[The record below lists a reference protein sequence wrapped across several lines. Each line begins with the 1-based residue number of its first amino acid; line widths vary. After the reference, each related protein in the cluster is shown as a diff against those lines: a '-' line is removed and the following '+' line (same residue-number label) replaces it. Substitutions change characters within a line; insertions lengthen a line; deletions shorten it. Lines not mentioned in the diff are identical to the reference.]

1 MRTVIVGAGIA
12 GLWIADRLCNETDDT
27 VLILEKEGHIGGRVL
42 TSAKHGYEIG
52 AGRIDLND
60 HYMILALVKRFG
72 VRTYEHAAGSL
83 WKALGDDH
91 PEPNTFAATWAPLIR
106 LFATLSSAILAT
118 HTLKELAAKTIGTDL
133 LIRFPY
139 RAEMETLRADLA
151 IHSFMNEMSEE
162 PTFGGIVGGLS
173 MLTKGLADSVV
184 AAGGLIELNTTVTDV
199 QHSGSGYR
207 VLCHEQI
214 IDADRV
220 ILALPV
226 VPLRKFAI
234 LKDFEPLKHLTMK
247 PLTRIYAKMGK
258 PWCLDRLITDS
269 PLRYIIPVK
278 PKEGIVMI
286 SYTESQD
293 TKRWTGL
300 KGRSLIKA
308 LRVELAKLFK
318 GKPVPKIEW
327 AIAYE
332 WSEGCS
338 YWIPGLYDP
347 VAASKAALEVAPGL
361 HLVGESF
368 SMRQAWMEGALEH
381 AAALWSHLKSR

>member
-12 GLWIADRLCNETDDT
+12 GLWIADHLCQETDDT

-52 AGRIDLND
+52 AGRIDLRD
-60 HYMILALVKRFG
+60 HHRVMALVKRFG
-72 VRTYEHAAGSL
+72 LRTYAHGKGSL

-106 LFATLSSAILAT
+106 LFATLDPRILGS
-118 HTLKELAAKTIGTDL
+118 HTLKELAAKTVGTDL

-139 RAEMETLRADLA
+139 RAETETLRADLGIRA
-151 IHSFMNEMSEE
+151 FLGEMSEE
-162 PTFGGIVGGLS
+162 PTFGSVVGGLS
-173 MLTKGLADSVV
+173 LITKGLADSVT
-184 AAGGLIELNTTVTDV
+184 AAGGLIELNTTVTDI
-199 QHSGSGYR
+199 QRSGSGSR
-207 VLCHEQI
+207 VLCHTQI

-234 LKDFEPLKHLTMK
+234 LKDFWPLHHLTMK

-269 PLRYIIPVK
+269 PLRYIIPIK

-293 TKRWTGL
+293 TRRWTRL
-300 KGRSLIKA
+300 KGRPLIKA
-308 LRVELAKLFK
+308 LRSELAKLFK

-332 WSEGCS
+332 WSDGCS
-338 YWIPGLYDP
+338 YWTPGSYNP
-347 VAASKAALEVAPGL
+347 AAASRAALEVAPGL

-368 SMRQAWMEGALEH
+368 SLRQAWMEGALDH
-381 AAALWSHLKSR
+381 AAALWDLIKQ

>member
-12 GLWIADRLCNETDDT
+12 GLWIADHLCQETDDT

-52 AGRIDLND
+52 AGRIDLRD
-60 HYMILALVKRFG
+60 HHRVMALVKRFG
-72 VRTYEHAAGSL
+72 LRTYEHGKGSL

-106 LFATLSSAILAT
+106 LFATLDPRILGS
-118 HTLKELAAKTIGTDL
+118 HTLKELAAKTVGTDL

-139 RAEMETLRADLA
+139 RAETETLRADLGIRA
-151 IHSFMNEMSEE
+151 FLGEMSEE
-162 PTFGGIVGGLS
+162 PTFGSVVGGLS
-173 MLTKGLADSVV
+173 LITKGLADSVT
-184 AAGGLIELNTTVTDV
+184 AAGGLIELNTTVTDI
-199 QHSGSGYR
+199 QRSGSGYR
-207 VLCHEQI
+207 VLCHTQI

-234 LKDFEPLKHLTMK
+234 LKDFWPLHHLTMK

-269 PLRYIIPVK
+269 PLRYIIPIK

-293 TKRWTGL
+293 TRRWTRL
-300 KGRSLIKA
+300 KGRLLIKA
-308 LRVELAKLFK
+308 LRSELAKLFK

-332 WSEGCS
+332 WSDGCS
-338 YWIPGLYDP
+338 YWTPGSYNP
-347 VAASKAALEVAPGL
+347 AAASRAALEVAPGL

-368 SMRQAWMEGALEH
+368 SLRQAWMEGALDH
-381 AAALWSHLKSR
+381 AAALWDLIKQ

>member
-12 GLWIADRLCNETDDT
+12 GLWIADHLCQETDDT

-52 AGRIDLND
+52 AGRIDLRD
-60 HYMILALVKRFG
+60 HHRVMALVKRFG
-72 VRTYEHAAGSL
+72 LRTYEHSKGSL

-106 LFATLSSAILAT
+106 LFATLDPRILGS
-118 HTLKELAAKTIGTDL
+118 HTLKELAAKTVGTDL

-139 RAEMETLRADLA
+139 RAETETLRADLGIRA
-151 IHSFMNEMSEE
+151 FLGEMSEE
-162 PTFGGIVGGLS
+162 PTFGSVVGGLS
-173 MLTKGLADSVV
+173 LITKGLADSVT
-184 AAGGLIELNTTVTDV
+184 AAGGLIELNTTVTDI
-199 QHSGSGYR
+199 QRSGSGSR
-207 VLCHEQI
+207 VLCHTQI

-234 LKDFEPLKHLTMK
+234 LKDFWPLHHLTMK

-269 PLRYIIPVK
+269 PLRYIIPIK

-293 TKRWTGL
+293 TRRWTRL
-300 KGRSLIKA
+300 KGRPLIKA
-308 LRVELAKLFK
+308 LRSELAKLFK

-332 WSEGCS
+332 WSDGCS
-338 YWIPGLYDP
+338 YWTPGSYNP
-347 VAASKAALEVAPGL
+347 AAASRAALEVAPGL

-368 SMRQAWMEGALEH
+368 SLRQAWMEGALDH
-381 AAALWSHLKSR
+381 AAALWDLIKQ